1 MCRVL
6 PSSYAFHN
14 YLCYQ
19 HCDVCGRQNVQPQ
32 SRTAKHSQRVSCPS
46 SDSQSYPNG
55 CQLRHIPWI
64 LWMYGANNALVDV
77 FNVKSLQERVDKN
90 VLRIS
95 QDCIGWR
102 EFQEALTSLLIR
114 WCVETM
120 CRLPLVP
127 LTATALI
134 YQFHWVGRLP
144 LELFVWVGLVLL
156 WMQSSDDSPYWHN
169 KNLMLAQPHMLH
181 AVQ

>member
-64 LWMYGANNALVDV
+64 LWMYGANNALVDADGSTWSHCRKESTRTFCV
-77 FNVKSLQERVDKN
+77 SRKTVLVDVNFKR
-90 VLRIS
+90 L
-95 QDCIGWR
+95 
-102 EFQEALTSLLIR
+102 SLLSGFGGTWKQCVVSPWYR
-114 WCVETM
+114 WQQRHWFTNSIE
-120 CRLPLVP
+120 LV
-127 LTATALI
+127 A
-134 YQFHWVGRLP
+134 YH
-144 LELFVWVGLVLL
+144 
-156 WMQSSDDSPYWHN
+156 
-169 KNLMLAQPHMLH
+169 
-181 AVQ
+181 